1 MKLVKT
7 TVMVASVFALAV
19 GSAWAADADKPLDG
33 KNNDGKLSKKE
44 AANASRS
51 DESGFARLDKNKD
64 GYISKAE
71 AKGEP
76 ELSKNFDKWDLN
88 NDGKI
93 NRAEYLA
100 AMAKE
105 DTGHVVGKVK
115 DKLSDK
121 DSSSG
126 GSSKPAK

>member
-1 MKLVKT
+1 MKLAKLV
-7 TVMVASVFALAV
+7 VLAGSALALAV
-19 GSAWAADADKPLDG
+19 GSAYAADQGEK
-33 KNNDGKLSKKE
+33 SKVG
-44 AANASRS
+44 NMSRS
-51 DESGFARLDKNKD
+51 DDSGFAKLDKNKD

-71 AKGEP
+71 AKGDT

-105 DTGHVVGKVK
+105 DTGKVVDKVK
-115 DKLSDK
+115 EKVGSGK
-121 DSSSG
+121 ESSSG
-126 GSSKPAK
+126 GSTKPAK

>member
-1 MKLVKT
+1 MKLAKT
-7 TVMVASVFALAV
+7 VVLAASALALAV
-19 GSAWAADADKPLDG
+19 GSAWAADADKPMDS
-33 KNNDGKLSKKE
+33 KNKDGKLSKTE

-51 DESGFARLDKNKD
+51 DDSGFARLDKNKD

-76 ELSKNFDKWDLN
+76 ELTKNFDKWDLN
-88 NDGKI
+88 HDGKI

-105 DTGHVVGKVK
+105 DTGKVVDKVK
-115 DKLSDK
+115 DKFSSK
-121 DSSSG
+121 EDSSS